1 MPVLNWKYRN
11 LKCSRT
17 VLVAGELQWMESALS
32 AQQVGR
38 RRTAT
43 MISFIF
49 SQGATRI
56 MGTGPS
62 LQCPNQCSLPQV
74 LRLSHFKLISNAIQ
88 LVLAQLCCHTYWPR
102 SSLVVGKWAE
112 VASAWPPSGQ
122 PCLPLHHQPTHQHL
136 SWATCNF
143 EKRKKGE
150 TKLIPMAEND
160 I

>member
-1 MPVLNWKYRN
+1 
-11 LKCSRT
+11 
-17 VLVAGELQWMESALS
+17 
-32 AQQVGR
+32 
-38 RRTAT
+38 
-43 MISFIF
+43 
-49 SQGATRI
+49 

-122 PCLPLHHQPTHQHL
+122 PCLPLHHPPTHQHL

-143 EKRKKGE
+143 ENRKKGE
-150 TKLIPMAEND
+150 TKLIPMTEND
-160 I
+160 ICWIEIRFQVWNCITVETKATTEILLSTLGATNLRPGRLHFGPFAQSTRIKGKLLV

>member
-1 MPVLNWKYRN
+1 MPGQIGLMPVLNWKYRN

-74 LRLSHFKLISNAIQ
+74 LRLSHFLGIQ
-88 LVLAQLCCHTYWPR
+88 MHSWFWRNYVVTHIGRDRAWWWANGQKWPLLGLPVGSLALPCTTH
-102 SSLVVGKWAE
+102 
-112 VASAWPPSGQ
+112 PPTS
-122 PCLPLHHQPTHQHL
+122 T
-136 SWATCNF
+136 
-143 EKRKKGE
+143 
-150 TKLIPMAEND
+150 
-160 I
+160 